1 MFQGVSCESG
11 ENKPTGQSVLVPGEG
26 IGGVCVGVGGG
37 LRGLWVRGT
46 PDYNRSSI
54 LSLPLHMFVVTV
66 NDVAFAMLG
75 DVRSWAPGDVLFALR
90 VVSCCC
96 RRRLR
101 SR

>member
-1 MFQGVSCESG
+1 MFQGVSCQSG

-66 NDVAFAMLG
+66 LTTLP
-75 DVRSWAPGDVLFALR
+75 SL
-90 VVSCCC
+90 C
-96 RRRLR
+96 
-101 SR
+101 

>member
-11 ENKPTGQSVLVPGEG
+11 ENKRTDRVLIPGEG

-66 NDVAFAMLG
+66 LTTLP
-75 DVRSWAPGDVLFALR
+75 SL
-90 VVSCCC
+90 C
-96 RRRLR
+96 
-101 SR
+101 

>member
-1 MFQGVSCESG
+1 M
-11 ENKPTGQSVLVPGEG
+11 VPGEG

-66 NDVAFAMLG
+66 LTTLPSLCLAMPGAGLLAMFSVLCAWFLVVVVVFAR
-75 DVRSWAPGDVLFALR
+75 DEF
-90 VVSCCC
+90 
-96 RRRLR
+96 
-101 SR
+101 